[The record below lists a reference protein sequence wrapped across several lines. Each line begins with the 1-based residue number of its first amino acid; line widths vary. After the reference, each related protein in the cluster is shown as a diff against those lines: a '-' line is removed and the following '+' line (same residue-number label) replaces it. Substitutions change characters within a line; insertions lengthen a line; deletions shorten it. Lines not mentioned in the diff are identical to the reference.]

1 MEKILLACKI
11 IQKGG
16 LGQALLSVMFEK
28 RVPGFFTDR
37 GRQNFQL
44 PAGAAF
50 AAWKGQY
57 KSENPVDKAR
67 T

>member
-1 MEKILLACKI
+1 METARNSLPCEIEAKNPNIFYLASI
-11 IQKGG
+11 
-16 LGQALLSVMFEK
+16 S
-28 RVPGFFTDR
+28 R

-44 PAGAAF
+44 PASAAF

-67 T
+67 TYRVRT